1 MRIKAAFL
9 TLFACMAV
17 MAIAAGA
24 AQAALHWNVSGS
36 ELSTSAEASIS
47 GGPWELSASVLGT
60 TVKIDGE
67 VIHCNGNCVLHP
79 NGTITGSFKVTRA
92 IVTSPAHCTVSS
104 VGSEVGT
111 IATRP
116 LVGQVIMDPSNGAG
130 PVFAKFTPATGT
142 TWFEMEF
149 HGEECPLSELAVP
162 VSGSAAG
169 QSPNAT
175 GVEKVEQPLTF
186 GSSQQT
192 TGGGSLTLGGG
203 TLTLAGSANVK
214 LLGANL
220 GKAFAPTE

>member
-1 MRIKAAFL
+1 MRSKAAFL

-17 MAIAAGA
+17 MATAAGA
-24 AQAALHWNVSGS
+24 AQAALHWNVNGS
-36 ELSTSAEASIS
+36 ELTTSAEASIS

-60 TVKIDGE
+60 TVRIDGE

-104 VGSEVGT
+104 VGSAVET
-111 IATRP
+111 ITTAA
-116 LVGQVIMDPSNGAG
+116 LVGKVIMDPSNGAG

-149 HGEECPLSELAVP
+149 QGEECPLNELAIP
-162 VSGSAAG
+162 VGGSATG

-175 GVEKVEQPLTF
+175 GVEKVEQPLSF
-186 GSSQQT
+186 GSSQQA

-203 TLTLAGSANVK
+203 TMALTGTVNMQLV
-214 LLGANL
+214 GANS
-220 GKAFAPTE
+220 GKAFGPTE